1 MGTCNGFDMYTDHLG
16 VEEYP
21 FVATFYH
28 LGVDE
33 SKPLDE
39 QVEEKIVS
47 FETMCD
53 VDDKNTGLN
62 NDIITIYFP
71 FDQKSGNIKVILGE
85 TMEVETYGLV
95 QKGRVL
101 GVRPSQLGGVKVM
114 CTRI

>member
-1 MGTCNGFDMYTDHLG
+1 MYTDHLG

-21 FVATFYH
+21 FHATFYH

-33 SKPLDE
+33 SKPLDQ

-47 FETMCD
+47 FETDCD

-62 NDIITIYFP
+62 NDLITLYFP
-71 FDQKSGNIKVILGE
+71 FNLNKETIQVILGE
-85 TMEVETYGLV
+85 TIEVNTYGLV

>member
-1 MGTCNGFDMYTDHLG
+1 MYTDHYG
-16 VEEYP
+16 TEEYP
-21 FVATFYH
+21 FIATFYR

-33 SKPLDE
+33 SKPLD
-39 QVEEKIVS
+39 QQKEEKIVS
-47 FETMCD
+47 FQTKCD
-53 VDDKNTGLN
+53 VDDNNTGLN
-62 NDIITIYFP
+62 NDLITLYIP
-71 FDQKSGNIKVILGE
+71 FDAENEEIKVVLGE

>member
-1 MGTCNGFDMYTDHLG
+1 MYTDHLG
-16 VEEYP
+16 TLEYP
-21 FVATFYH
+21 FYATFYH

-33 SKPLDE
+33 SKPLDQ
-39 QVEEKIVS
+39 QVEEKVIS
-47 FETMCD
+47 FQTICD

-62 NDIITIYFP
+62 NDLITLYFP
-71 FDQKSGNIKVILGE
+71 FDPTEEQIKIILGE
-85 TMEVETYGLV
+85 TMEVETYGLI